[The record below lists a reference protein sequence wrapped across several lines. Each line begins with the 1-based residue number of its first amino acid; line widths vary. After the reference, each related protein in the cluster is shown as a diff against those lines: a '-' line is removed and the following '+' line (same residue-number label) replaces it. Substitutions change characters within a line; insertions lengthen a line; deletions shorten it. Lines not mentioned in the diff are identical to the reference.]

1 MARCE
6 GVERII
12 PCDLRRWR
20 RQILSPETR
29 AAWRA
34 FRADLR
40 AGVRNA
46 EVREADGAQ
55 GCAGEGPFDV
65 IVLSGSVPQVPQA
78 LLSQLKIGGRRGVIV
93 GDSPVMSAQVIT
105 RVSES
110 AFNTLRLFET
120 DVPPLR
126 NAVRPSTFRF

>member
-1 MARCE
+1 M
-6 GVERII
+6 I
-12 PCDLRRWR
+12 
-20 RQILSPETR
+20 
-29 AAWRA
+29 
-34 FRADLR
+34 
-40 AGVRNA
+40 
-46 EVREADGAQ
+46 
-55 GCAGEGPFDV
+55 
-65 IVLSGSVPQVPQA
+65 SGSLPVLPEG
-78 LLSQLKIGGRRGVIV
+78 LLEQLKVGGRLGVIV